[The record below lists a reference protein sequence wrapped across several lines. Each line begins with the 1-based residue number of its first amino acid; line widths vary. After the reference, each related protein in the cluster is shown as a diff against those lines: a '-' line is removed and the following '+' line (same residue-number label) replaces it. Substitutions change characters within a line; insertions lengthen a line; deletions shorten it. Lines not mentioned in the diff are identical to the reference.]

1 MKIDSEISI
10 LLSESARRKDLPKQ
24 DWKVVQDETYPEQN
38 AFVLDRSKALT
49 ACCTRRAGKS
59 TGLAHRFFRTMLK
72 HPGCKV
78 VYCSLT
84 RDSAENIMWNI
95 LDEEQRRFGLNAEMI
110 VSKLLVRLPNGS
122 ALRLYGADMKD
133 FIPRLKGGKYAGVA
147 IDEAQDFG
155 NHLSKLVE
163 DVFEPALID
172 YPDGWIALTGTPG
185 PVLSGYFFET
195 SEERKHGFSNHKWT
209 LYSNPYLQNPRD
221 FVNKKMKEKGW
232 DETNPTYLREYCAQW
247 VYDASALVIHY
258 NPSLNHFA
266 NVPATHYP
274 WSFVLGVDIG
284 FNDADAFSVIAFNK
298 GLKAAYLVEE
308 LLQREQGVSELAQT
322 ISELLKRYDFDKI
335 VMDSGGLGKKIA
347 EELRARF
354 RLPIEAAEKSR
365 KLEYL
370 ELLNDALRTGR
381 FFAKQDSV
389 FASDANRLQWDMD
402 KSTPD
407 RLVISDKFHS
417 DIIDST
423 LYAFRESTHWLFEPE
438 PEQHQVG
445 TQAWYKQE
453 EERMIAQVE
462 RSRQP
467 KDDWDDG
474 YDL

>member
-1 MKIDSEISI
+1 MKIDDEVA
-10 LLSESARRKDLPKQ
+10 LLLKEFDERKEQPKQ
-24 DWKVVQDETYPEQN
+24 EWKAIKDETYSEQN
-38 AFVLDRSKALT
+38 AFVLDRSKAIT

-59 TGLAHRFFRTMLK
+59 TGLALRFFRTMLK

-84 RDSAENIMWNI
+84 RDSAENIMWNL

-155 NHLSKLVE
+155 THLGKLVE

-209 LYSNPYLQNPRD
+209 LYSNPYLANPRE
-221 FVNKKMKEKGW
+221 FVDKKMKEKGW

-247 VYDASALVIHY
+247 VYDASALVIQY
-258 NPSLNHFA
+258 NSSRNHFDRLPSA
-266 NVPATHYP
+266 SFK
-274 WSFVLGVDIG
+274 WSYILGVDIG
-284 FNDADAFSVIAFNK
+284 FNDADAFSVVAFNK
-298 GLKAAYLVEE
+298 GLKSAYLVEE
-308 LLQREQGVSELAQT
+308 LLEREQGVTELAET
-322 ISELLKRYDFDKI
+322 VVSLSKRYEFDQI
-335 VMDSGGLGKKIA
+335 VMDAGGLGKKIA
-347 EELRARF
+347 EELRKRF
-354 RLPIEAAEKSR
+354 ALPIQAAEKSR

-402 KSTPD
+402 RSTPD
-407 RLVISDKFHS
+407 KLVISDKFHS

-438 PEQHQVG
+438 PERAIQG
-445 TQAWYKQE
+445 TPAWYREE
-453 EERMIAQVE
+453 EERMMRELE
-462 RSRQP
+462 R
-467 KDDWDDG
+467 KDKPSDPWGDWE
-474 YDL
+474 

>member
-1 MKIDSEISI
+1 MKIDDEVAL
-10 LLSESARRKDLPKQ
+10 LLSELDRRKNVPIK
-24 DWKVVQDETYPEQN
+24 DWQGIQDETYPEQN
-38 AFVLDRSKALT
+38 AFVLDRAKALT

-155 NHLSKLVE
+155 THLSKLVE

-195 SEERKHGFSNHKWT
+195 SEQKQHGFSNHKWT
-209 LYSNPYLQNPRD
+209 LYSNPYLQFPRE
-221 FVNKKMKEKGW
+221 FVQKKMKEKGW

-247 VYDASALVIHY
+247 VYDASALVIQY
-258 NPSLNHFA
+258 NPARNHFDRL
-266 NVPATHYP
+266 PSTSFK
-274 WSFVLGVDIG
+274 WSYILGVDIG
-284 FNDADAFSVIAFNK
+284 FNDADAFSVVAFNK
-298 GLKAAYLVEE
+298 GLKSAYLVEE
-308 LLQREQGVSELAQT
+308 LLEREQGVTELAET
-322 ISELLKRYDFDKI
+322 VASLSKRYEFDQI
-335 VMDSGGLGKKIA
+335 VMDAGGLGKKIA
-347 EELRARF
+347 EELRKRF
-354 RLPIEAAEKSR
+354 ALPIQAAEKSR

-402 KSTPD
+402 RSTPD
-407 RLVISDKFHS
+407 KLVISDKFHS

-438 PEQHQVG
+438 PERAIQG
-445 TQAWYKQE
+445 IPAWYRE
-453 EERMIAQVE
+453 EEDRMIAQVE

-474 YDL
+474 YE

>member
-1 MKIDSEISI
+1 LKLDDEVAI
-10 LLSESARRKDLPKQ
+10 LLSEIDRRKAAPKF
-24 DWKVVQDETYPEQN
+24 DWKVIMDESYPEQN
-38 AFVLDRSKALT
+38 AFVLDNAKAIT

-95 LDEEQRRFGLNAEMI
+95 LDEEQRRFGLKAEMI

-172 YPDGWIALTGTPG
+172 YTDGWIALTGTPG

-209 LYSNPYLQNPRD
+209 LYSNPYLSNPRE

-247 VYDASALVIHY
+247 VYDASALVLHY
-258 NPSLNHFA
+258 SPSLNHFDQL
-266 NVPATHYP
+266 PSSRYP
-274 WSFVLGVDIG
+274 WSYVLGIDIG
-284 FNDADAFSVIAFNK
+284 HDDADAFSVIAFNK
-298 GLKAAYLVEE
+298 GEKAAYLIEE
-308 LLQREQGVSELAQT
+308 QVIPKQGITALAEC
-322 ISELLKRYDFDKI
+322 IDRFEANYALDKI
-335 VMDSGGLGKKIA
+335 VMDYGGLGKKISVDFQD
-347 EELRARF
+347 RF
-354 RLPIEAAEKSR
+354 KQPVVAAEKSR
-365 KLEYL
+365 KNEYL
-370 ELLNDALRTGR
+370 ALLNDAMRIKR
-381 FFAKQDSV
+381 FFARQDSV
-389 FASDANRLQWDMD
+389 FASDCNRLQWDWD

-407 RLVISDKFHS
+407 KLVISDKFHS

-423 LYAFRESTHWLFEPE
+423 LYAFRESLHWLFEPE
-438 PEQHQVG
+438 PEKPKEG
-445 TQAWYKQE
+445 TQAWYRQE
-453 EERMIAQVE
+453 EERMIDIAS
-462 RSRQP
+462 RSKQQE
-467 KDDWDDG
+467 DDPWGDWE
-474 YDL
+474 

>member
-1 MKIDSEISI
+1 MKLDDEVAA
-10 LLSESARRKDLPKQ
+10 LFHENDRRKEVPRL
-24 DWKVVQDETYPEQN
+24 DWRTVQDENYHEQN
-38 AFVLDRSKALT
+38 SFVLDHSKAIT

-95 LDEEQRRFGLNAEMI
+95 LDEEQRRFGLQAEMI

-155 NHLSKLVE
+155 NHLVKLVE

-209 LYSNPYLQNPRD
+209 LYSNPYLNNPRE

-232 DETNPTYLREYCAQW
+232 NETNPTYLREYCAQW
-247 VYDASALVIHY
+247 VYDASALVIQY
-258 NPSLNHFA
+258 NPSRNHFD
-266 NVPATHYP
+266 NVPATSFP
-274 WSFVLGVDIG
+274 WSYILGVDIG
-284 FNDADAFSVIAFNK
+284 FDDADAFSVIAFNK
-298 GLKAAYLVEE
+298 GLKSAYLVEE
-308 LLQREQGVSELAQT
+308 LIERQQGVTDLAQNVSRFT
-322 ISELLKRYDFDKI
+322 ERYEFDQI
-335 VMDSGGLGKKIA
+335 VMDAGGLGKKIA
-347 EELRARF
+347 EELRKRF
-354 RLPIEAAEKSR
+354 ALPIQAAEKSR

-389 FASDANRLQWDMD
+389 FASDANKLQWDMD
-402 KSTPD
+402 RSTPD
-407 RLVISDKFHS
+407 KLVISDKFHS

-423 LYAFRESTHWLFEPE
+423 LYAFRESLHWLFEPE
-438 PEQHQVG
+438 IEDPKEG

-453 EERMIAQVE
+453 ETRMMERVE
-462 RSRQP
+462 RGTQP
-467 KDDWDDG
+467 QDPWGDWDE
-474 YDL
+474 

>member
-1 MKIDSEISI
+1 MKIDDEVAL
-10 LLSESARRKDLPKQ
+10 LLSELDRRKDLPKQ
-24 DWKVVQDETYPEQN
+24 DWKIIQDETYPEQN
-38 AFVLDRSKALT
+38 AFVLDRAKALT

-59 TGLAHRFFRTMLK
+59 TGIAHRFFRTMLK

-110 VSKLLVRLPNGS
+110 VSKLMVRLPNGS

-155 NHLSKLVE
+155 THLIKLVE

-172 YPDGWIALTGTPG
+172 YADGWLALTGTPG

-195 SEERKHGFSNHKWT
+195 SEEHKHGFSNHKWT
-209 LYSNPYLQNPRD
+209 LYSNPYLQDPRG
-221 FVNKKMKEKGW
+221 FVSKKMKEKGW

-247 VYDASALVIHY
+247 VYDASALVIQY
-258 NPSLNHFA
+258 NPARNHFD
-266 NVPATHYP
+266 NVPATSFP
-274 WSFVLGVDIG
+274 WSYILGVDIG
-284 FNDADAFSVIAFNK
+284 FNDADAFSVVAFNK
-298 GLKAAYLVEE
+298 GLKSAYLVEE
-308 LLQREQGVSELAQT
+308 ILEREQGVTELAAT
-322 ISELLKRYDFDKI
+322 IENLSRRYSFDQI
-335 VMDSGGLGKKIA
+335 VMDAGGLGKKIA
-347 EELRARF
+347 EELRKRF
-354 RLPIEAAEKSR
+354 ALPIQAAEKSR

-389 FASDANRLQWDMD
+389 FASDANRLQWNMD

-407 RLVISDKFHS
+407 KLVISDKFHS

-438 PEQHQVG
+438 PERAIQG
-445 TQAWYKQE
+445 TPKWYQEE
-453 EERMIAQVE
+453 EERMMREFE
-462 RSRQP
+462 R
-467 KDDWDDG
+467 KDKPSDPWGDWE
-474 YDL
+474 

>member
-1 MKIDSEISI
+1 MKLDQEISLI
-10 LLSESARRKDLPKQ
+10 LSDLDRRKDIPEQ
-24 DWKVVQDETYPEQN
+24 DWKEIQDETYPEQN
-38 AFVLDRSKALT
+38 AFVLDKSKALT

-110 VSKLLVRLPNGS
+110 VSKLLVRFPNGS

-209 LYSNPYLQNPRD
+209 LYSNPYLQNPRA
-221 FVNKKMKEKGW
+221 FVDKKMKEKGW
-232 DETNPTYLREYCAQW
+232 ADDNPTYLREYCAQW
-247 VYDASALVIHY
+247 VYDASALVIQY
-258 NPSLNHFA
+258 NASRNHFD
-266 NVPATHYP
+266 NIPAVFTP
-274 WSFVLGVDIG
+274 WSYVLGVDIG

-298 GLKAAYLVEE
+298 GLRAAYLVEE
-308 LLQREQGVSELAQT
+308 LLITEQGVSGLAAQ
-322 ISELLKRYDFDKI
+322 IAKYIEKYDFDKV

-347 EELRARF
+347 EELRSRF
-354 RLPIEAAEKSR
+354 GLPIVAAEKSR

-402 KSTPD
+402 RSTPD

-417 DIIDST
+417 DVIDST

-438 PEQHQVG
+438 PEKPLVG
-445 TQAWYKQE
+445 TQAWYKLE
-453 EERMIAQVE
+453 EERMIEQVE
-462 RSRQP
+462 KSRQP
-467 KDDWDDG
+467 KDEWAEDWE
-474 YDL
+474 